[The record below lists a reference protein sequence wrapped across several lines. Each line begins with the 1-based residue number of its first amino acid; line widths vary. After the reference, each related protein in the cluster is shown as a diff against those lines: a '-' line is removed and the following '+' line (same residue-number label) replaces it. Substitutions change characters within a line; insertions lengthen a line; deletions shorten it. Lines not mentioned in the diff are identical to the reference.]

1 MASSHKL
8 SEPHQENL
16 MQLHDTVACLTR
28 SGLLANSIRYQSASS
43 SDDLETDL
51 GTWGPHQNS
60 ESLPLFLLGTCLRW
74 PPKVK
79 VQLQKVSAGLA
90 LGQGSKLPLDLG
102 QVLLIHSELQ
112 LQLLDVV
119 FQFALA

>member
-1 MASSHKL
+1 MASNHKL

-51 GTWGPHQNS
+51 GTSSKQSVAASLSARPLHGLTPENS
-60 ESLPLFLLGTCLRW
+60 RSSWRRAHLDWLISAREAICRW
-74 PPKVK
+74 TFVK
-79 VQLQKVSAGLA
+79 
-90 LGQGSKLPLDLG
+90 
-102 QVLLIHSELQ
+102 
-112 LQLLDVV
+112 
-119 FQFALA
+119 FC